1 MAISRKGK
9 ELSEIRCWQNNR
21 IFDAVSENWENARTI
36 LLTISRKQKEILC
49 WQNNRIFGAVSDLE
63 KNGKRATLQT
73 NPFLTQPEHEGRSQE
88 ARGTSINFQF

>member
-1 MAISRKGK
+1 MDGDISERK

-49 WQNNRIFGAVSDLE
+49 WQTNRIFGAVSDLE
-63 KNGKRATLQT
+63 KNATLQT
-73 NPFLTQPEHEGRSQE
+73 NLFLTQPEHEGRIQE